1 MIEFIFETGIN
12 LIETFISVDFI
23 TRYLGAKYNGKQ
35 KNIFFCI
42 AWLIMFL
49 ELTIINH
56 ITKFETVGS
65 YIPMIILMIYSFL
78 CLNGSASLKL
88 WISILTHLI
97 VIFTSILTNILL
109 CNIIGYDPYKMITVF
124 NITRVMG
131 VIMAKIMQFYIT
143 RLILRNKYKN
153 PISNYRWV
161 AIIAIPVISV
171 ISICSLMKAALIN
184 NDTSPYILTGM
195 ICIILANVMTYY
207 FFVVMNKE
215 YENTIKSK
223 LLEQQNET
231 LKRNISDKE
240 AFVNEMKTVRH
251 DIKNQLLTIM
261 KYADEGKN
269 EDIKEYVSV
278 LTNNYLPNILN
289 YINTNNAAFDA
300 VINSKIA
307 VCNQKNIFMEVNIKQ
322 DTNISIPPVE
332 IAVLFGNL
340 LDNAID
346 AAKYTDEKRISL
358 DIQKNASYLIILVSN
373 SIKSS
378 VLKDNKNLE
387 TSKPDKELHG
397 IGIKSIKNIVEK
409 HNGMIQFYE
418 EENEFCCHIM
428 IDTTEE

>member
-23 TRYLGAKYNGKQ
+23 TKYLGPKYKDNRQ
-35 KNIFFCI
+35 KTAFIIVWIISFVQ
-42 AWLIMFL
+42 M
-49 ELTIINH
+49 TITNY
-56 ITKFETVGS
+56 ITDFETFGS
-65 YIPMIILMIYSFL
+65 YIPMIIYACYAFL
-78 CLNGSASLKL
+78 CLSGSVPLKI
-88 WISILTHLI
+88 WFAILTHLI
-97 VIFTSILTNILL
+97 VTFTAIMTNILL

-124 NITRVMG
+124 NSTRVMG
-131 VIMAKIMQFYIT
+131 VIIAKIMQFYIT

-171 ISICSLMKAALIN
+171 ISLCALMKAALIN
-184 NDTSPYILTGM
+184 NGISPYILTGM
-195 ICIILANVMTYY
+195 ICIILANIMTYY
-207 FFVVMNKE
+207 FFTVMNKE
-215 YENTIKSK
+215 YENTIKAK

-231 LKRNISDKE
+231 LKKSIADKD
-240 AFVNEMKTVRH
+240 AFVKEMKTVRH

-261 KYADEGKN
+261 QYANEGKTD
-269 EDIKEYVSV
+269 EIKEYVNV

-307 VCNQKNIFMEVNIKQ
+307 VCNQRNIFMEVNIKQ
-322 DTNISIPPVE
+322 DTDISIPPAE

-340 LDNAID
+340 LDNSIE
-346 AAKYTDEKRISL
+346 AAKHTDEKRISL

-378 VLKDNKNLE
+378 VLTTNENLE
-387 TSKPDKELHG
+387 TSKSDKELHG

-428 IDTTEE
+428 IDLAE

>member
-23 TRYLGAKYNGKQ
+23 TKYLGPKY
-35 KNIFFCI
+35 KNRLRSISFTI
-42 AWLIMFL
+42 AWMVLFA
-49 ELTIINH
+49 ELTIINR
-56 ITKFETVGS
+56 ITEFETFAS
-65 YIPMIILMIYSFL
+65 YIPMIILTCYALL
-78 CLNGSASLKL
+78 CLCGNKILRV

-97 VIFTSILTNILL
+97 VIFTSIMTNILL

-124 NITRVMG
+124 NSTRVMG
-131 VIMAKIMQFYIT
+131 VIIAKIMQFYIT

-161 AIIAIPVISV
+161 TIIAIPVISV
-171 ISICSLMKAALIN
+171 ISLCALMKAALIN
-184 NDTSPYILTGM
+184 NGISPYILTGM
-195 ICIILANVMTYY
+195 ICIILANIMTYY
-207 FFVVMNKE
+207 FFTVMNKE
-215 YENTIKSK
+215 YENTIKAK

-231 LKRNISDKE
+231 LKKSIADKD
-240 AFVNEMKTVRH
+240 AFVKEMKTVRH

-261 KYADEGKN
+261 QYANEGKTD
-269 EDIKEYVSV
+269 EIKEYVNV

-322 DTNISIPPVE
+322 DTDISIPPAE

-340 LDNAID
+340 LDNSIE

-378 VLKDNKNLE
+378 VLTTNENLE
-387 TSKPDKELHG
+387 TSKSDKELHG

-428 IDTTEE
+428 IDLAE

>member
-23 TRYLGAKYNGKQ
+23 TKYLGPKY
-35 KNIFFCI
+35 KNRLRSISFIIVWMVLF
-42 AWLIMFL
+42 A
-49 ELTIINH
+49 ELTIINR
-56 ITKFETVGS
+56 TTEFETFAS
-65 YIPMIILMIYSFL
+65 YIPMIILTCYALL
-78 CLNGSASLKL
+78 CLCGNKILKI

-97 VIFTSILTNILL
+97 VIFTSIMTNILL

-124 NITRVMG
+124 NSTRVMG
-131 VIMAKIMQFYIT
+131 VIIAKIMQFYIT

-171 ISICSLMKAALIN
+171 ISLCALMKAALIN
-184 NDTSPYILTGM
+184 NGISPYILTGM
-195 ICIILANVMTYY
+195 ICIILANIMTYY
-207 FFVVMNKE
+207 FFTVMNKE
-215 YENTIKSK
+215 YENTIKAK

-231 LKRNISDKE
+231 LKKSIADKD
-240 AFVNEMKTVRH
+240 AFVKEMKTVRH

-261 KYADEGKN
+261 QYANEGKTD
-269 EDIKEYVSV
+269 EIKEYVNV

-322 DTNISIPPVE
+322 DTDISIPPAE

-340 LDNAID
+340 LDNSIE
-346 AAKYTDEKRISL
+346 AAKHTDEKRISL

-378 VLKDNKNLE
+378 VLTTNENLE
-387 TSKPDKELHG
+387 TSKSDKELHG

-428 IDTTEE
+428 IDLAE

>member
-1 MIEFIFETGIN
+1 
-12 LIETFISVDFI
+12 
-23 TRYLGAKYNGKQ
+23 
-35 KNIFFCI
+35 
-42 AWLIMFL
+42 
-49 ELTIINH
+49 
-56 ITKFETVGS
+56 
-65 YIPMIILMIYSFL
+65 
-78 CLNGSASLKL
+78 
-88 WISILTHLI
+88 
-97 VIFTSILTNILL
+97 
-109 CNIIGYDPYKMITVF
+109 
-124 NITRVMG
+124 
-131 VIMAKIMQFYIT
+131 
-143 RLILRNKYKN
+143 
-153 PISNYRWV
+153 
-161 AIIAIPVISV
+161 
-171 ISICSLMKAALIN
+171 
-184 NDTSPYILTGM
+184 
-195 ICIILANVMTYY
+195 
-207 FFVVMNKE
+207 MNKE

-231 LKRNISDKE
+231 LKRSISDKE

-307 VCNQKNIFMEVNIKQ
+307 VCSQRNIFMEVNIKQ
-322 DTNISIPPVE
+322 NTDIFILPSE

-340 LDNAID
+340 LDNAIE
-346 AAKYTDEKRISL
+346 AAKDTDEKRITV
-358 DIQKNASYLIILVSN
+358 DIQKNASYLIIFVSN

>member
-23 TRYLGAKYNGKQ
+23 TKYLGPKY
-35 KNIFFCI
+35 KNRLRSISFIIVWMVLF
-42 AWLIMFL
+42 A
-49 ELTIINH
+49 ELTIINR
-56 ITKFETVGS
+56 ITEFETFAS
-65 YIPMIILMIYSFL
+65 YIPMIILTCYALL
-78 CLNGSASLKL
+78 CLCGNKILKI

-97 VIFTSILTNILL
+97 VIFTSIMTNILL

-124 NITRVMG
+124 NSTRVMG
-131 VIMAKIMQFYIT
+131 VIIAKIMQFYIT

-171 ISICSLMKAALIN
+171 ISLCALMKAALIN
-184 NDTSPYILTGM
+184 NGISPYILTGM
-195 ICIILANVMTYY
+195 ICIILANIMTYY
-207 FFVVMNKE
+207 FFTVMNKE
-215 YENTIKSK
+215 YENTIKAK

-231 LKRNISDKE
+231 LKKSIADKD
-240 AFVNEMKTVRH
+240 AFVKEMKTVRH

-261 KYADEGKN
+261 QYANEGKTD
-269 EDIKEYVSV
+269 EIKEYVNV

-322 DTNISIPPVE
+322 DTDISIPPAE

-340 LDNAID
+340 LDNSIE
-346 AAKYTDEKRISL
+346 AAKHTDEKRISL

-378 VLKDNKNLE
+378 VLTTNENLE
-387 TSKPDKELHG
+387 TSKSDKELHG

-428 IDTTEE
+428 IDLAE

>member
-23 TRYLGAKYNGKQ
+23 TKYLGSKY
-35 KNIFFCI
+35 KNRLRSISFIIVWMVLF
-42 AWLIMFL
+42 A
-49 ELTIINH
+49 ELTIINR
-56 ITKFETVGS
+56 ITEFETFAS
-65 YIPMIILMIYSFL
+65 YIPMIILTCYALL
-78 CLNGSASLKL
+78 CLCGNKILKI

-97 VIFTSILTNILL
+97 VIFTSIMTNILL
-109 CNIIGYDPYKMITVF
+109 CNIIGYDPYKLITVF
-124 NITRVMG
+124 NSTRVMG
-131 VIMAKIMQFYIT
+131 VIIAKIMQFYIT

-161 AIIAIPVISV
+161 TIIAIPVISV
-171 ISICSLMKAALIN
+171 ISLCALMKAALIN
-184 NDTSPYILTGM
+184 NGISPYILTGM
-195 ICIILANVMTYY
+195 ICIILANIMTYY
-207 FFVVMNKE
+207 FFTVMNKE
-215 YENTIKSK
+215 YENTIKAK

-231 LKRNISDKE
+231 LKKSIADKD
-240 AFVNEMKTVRH
+240 AFVKEMKTVRH
-251 DIKNQLLTIM
+251 DIKNQFLTIM
-261 KYADEGKN
+261 QYANEGKTD
-269 EDIKEYVSV
+269 EIKEYVNV

-307 VCNQKNIFMEVNIKQ
+307 VCNQKNIFMKVNIKQ
-322 DTNISIPPVE
+322 DTDISIPPAE

-340 LDNAID
+340 LDNSIE

-378 VLKDNKNLE
+378 VLTTNENLE
-387 TSKPDKELHG
+387 TSKSDKELHG

-428 IDTTEE
+428 IDLAE

>member
-23 TRYLGAKYNGKQ
+23 TKYLGPKY
-35 KNIFFCI
+35 KNRLRSISFIIVWMVLF
-42 AWLIMFL
+42 A
-49 ELTIINH
+49 ELTIINR
-56 ITKFETVGS
+56 ITEFETFAS
-65 YIPMIILMIYSFL
+65 YIPMIILTCYALL
-78 CLNGSASLKL
+78 CLCGNKILKI

-97 VIFTSILTNILL
+97 VIFTSIMTNILL
-109 CNIIGYDPYKMITVF
+109 CNIIGYDPYKLITVF
-124 NITRVMG
+124 NSTRVMG
-131 VIMAKIMQFYIT
+131 VIIAKIMQFYIT

-161 AIIAIPVISV
+161 TIIAIPVISV
-171 ISICSLMKAALIN
+171 ISLCALMKAALIN
-184 NDTSPYILTGM
+184 NGISPYILTGM
-195 ICIILANVMTYY
+195 ICIILANIMTYY
-207 FFVVMNKE
+207 FFTVMNKE
-215 YENTIKSK
+215 YENTIKAK
-223 LLEQQNET
+223 LLEQQNDA
-231 LKRNISDKE
+231 LKKSIADKD
-240 AFVNEMKTVRH
+240 AFVKEMKAVRH

-261 KYADEGKN
+261 QYADEGKN
-269 EDIKEYVSV
+269 NDIKEYVNV

-307 VCNQKNIFMEVNIKQ
+307 VCSQRNIFMEVNIKQ
-322 DTNISIPPVE
+322 NTDIFILPSE

-340 LDNAID
+340 LDNAIE
-346 AAKYTDEKRISL
+346 AAKDTDEKRITV
-358 DIQKNASYLIILVSN
+358 DIQKNASYLIIFVSN

>member
-23 TRYLGAKYNGKQ
+23 TKYLGPKY
-35 KNIFFCI
+35 KNRLRSISFIIVWMVLF
-42 AWLIMFL
+42 A
-49 ELTIINH
+49 ELTIINR
-56 ITKFETVGS
+56 ITEFETFAS
-65 YIPMIILMIYSFL
+65 YIPMIILTCYALL
-78 CLNGSASLKL
+78 CLCGNKILKI

-97 VIFTSILTNILL
+97 VIFTSIMTNILL

-124 NITRVMG
+124 NSTRVMG
-131 VIMAKIMQFYIT
+131 VIIAKIMQFYIT

-171 ISICSLMKAALIN
+171 ISLCALMKAALIN
-184 NDTSPYILTGM
+184 NGISPYILTGM
-195 ICIILANVMTYY
+195 ICIILANIMTYY
-207 FFVVMNKE
+207 FFTVMNKE
-215 YENTIKSK
+215 YENTIKAK

-231 LKRNISDKE
+231 LKKSIADKD
-240 AFVNEMKTVRH
+240 AFVKEMKTVRH

-261 KYADEGKN
+261 QYANEGKTD
-269 EDIKEYVSV
+269 EIKEYVNV

-322 DTNISIPPVE
+322 DTDISIPPAE

-340 LDNAID
+340 LDNSIE
-346 AAKYTDEKRISL
+346 AAKHTDEKRISL

-378 VLKDNKNLE
+378 KK
-387 TSKPDKELHG
+387 
-397 IGIKSIKNIVEK
+397 
-409 HNGMIQFYE
+409 
-418 EENEFCCHIM
+418 
-428 IDTTEE
+428 

>member
-23 TRYLGAKYNGKQ
+23 TKYLGPKY
-35 KNIFFCI
+35 KNRLRSISFIIVWMVLF
-42 AWLIMFL
+42 A
-49 ELTIINH
+49 ELTIINR
-56 ITKFETVGS
+56 ITEFETFAS
-65 YIPMIILMIYSFL
+65 YIPMIILTCYALL
-78 CLNGSASLKL
+78 CLCGNKILKI

-97 VIFTSILTNILL
+97 VIFTSIMTNILL

-124 NITRVMG
+124 NSTRVMG
-131 VIMAKIMQFYIT
+131 VIIAKIMQFYIT

-171 ISICSLMKAALIN
+171 ISLCALMKAALIN
-184 NDTSPYILTGM
+184 NGISPYILTGM
-195 ICIILANVMTYY
+195 ICIILANIMTYY
-207 FFVVMNKE
+207 FFTVMNKE
-215 YENTIKSK
+215 YENTIKAK

-231 LKRNISDKE
+231 LKKSIADKD
-240 AFVNEMKTVRH
+240 AFVKEMKTVRH

-261 KYADEGKN
+261 QYANERKTDE
-269 EDIKEYVSV
+269 IKEYVNV

-322 DTNISIPPVE
+322 DTDISIPPAE

-340 LDNAID
+340 LDNSIE
-346 AAKYTDEKRISL
+346 AAKHTDEKRISL

-378 VLKDNKNLE
+378 VLTTNENLE
-387 TSKPDKELHG
+387 TSKSDKELHG

-428 IDTTEE
+428 IDLAE

>member
-23 TRYLGAKYNGKQ
+23 TKYLGTKYTGNRQ
-35 KNIFFCI
+35 KAAFVIV
-42 AWLIMFL
+42 W
-49 ELTIINH
+49 IISFIQMTVTNY
-56 ITKFETVGS
+56 ITDFETFGS
-65 YIPMIILMIYSFL
+65 YIPMIIYACYAFL
-78 CLNGSASLKL
+78 CLNGSTPLKI
-88 WISILTHLI
+88 WFAILTHLI
-97 VIFTSILTNILL
+97 VTFTAILTNILV

-124 NITRVMG
+124 NSTRVMG
-131 VIMAKIMQFYIT
+131 VIIAKIMQFYIT

-171 ISICSLMKAALIN
+171 ISLCALMKAALIN
-184 NDTSPYILTGM
+184 NDISPYILTGM
-195 ICIILANVMTYY
+195 ICIILANIMTYY
-207 FFVVMNKE
+207 FFTVMNKE
-215 YENTIKSK
+215 YENTIKAR
-223 LLEQQNET
+223 LLEQQNDA
-231 LKRNISDKE
+231 LKKSIADKD
-240 AFVNEMKTVRH
+240 AFVKEMKAVRH

-261 KYADEGKN
+261 QYADEGKN
-269 EDIKEYVSV
+269 NDIKEYVNV

-378 VLKDNKNLE
+378 VLTTNENLE
-387 TSKPDKELHG
+387 TSKSDKELHG
-397 IGIKSIKNIVEK
+397 IGIKSIKNIIEK

-418 EENEFCCHIM
+418 EEDEFCCHIM

>member
-23 TRYLGAKYNGKQ
+23 TKYLGTKYTGNRQ
-35 KNIFFCI
+35 KAAFVIV
-42 AWLIMFL
+42 W
-49 ELTIINH
+49 IISFIQMTVTNY
-56 ITKFETVGS
+56 ITDFETFGS
-65 YIPMIILMIYSFL
+65 YVPMIIYACYAFL
-78 CLNGSASLKL
+78 CLNGSTPLKI
-88 WISILTHLI
+88 WFAILTHLI
-97 VIFTSILTNILL
+97 VTFTAILTNILV

-124 NITRVMG
+124 NSTRVMG
-131 VIMAKIMQFYIT
+131 VIIAKIMQFYIT

-171 ISICSLMKAALIN
+171 ISLCALMKAALIN
-184 NDTSPYILTGM
+184 NDISPYILTGM
-195 ICIILANVMTYY
+195 ICIILANIMTYY
-207 FFVVMNKE
+207 FFTVMNKE
-215 YENTIKSK
+215 YENTIKAK
-223 LLEQQNET
+223 LLEQQNDA
-231 LKRNISDKE
+231 LKKSIADKD
-240 AFVNEMKTVRH
+240 AFVKEMKAVRH

-261 KYADEGKN
+261 QYADEGKN
-269 EDIKEYVSV
+269 NDIKEYVNV

-346 AAKYTDEKRISL
+346 AAKDTNEKRITL
-358 DIQKNASYLIILVSN
+358 DIQKNASYLIIFVSN

-397 IGIKSIKNIVEK
+397 IGIKSIKNIVAK

-418 EENEFCCHIM
+418 EEDEFCCHIM

>member
-23 TRYLGAKYNGKQ
+23 TKYLGTKYTGNRQ
-35 KNIFFCI
+35 KAAFVIV
-42 AWLIMFL
+42 W
-49 ELTIINH
+49 IISFIQMTVTNY
-56 ITKFETVGS
+56 ITDFETFGS
-65 YIPMIILMIYSFL
+65 YIPMIIYACYAFL
-78 CLNGSASLKL
+78 CLNGSTPLKI
-88 WISILTHLI
+88 WFAILTHLI
-97 VIFTSILTNILL
+97 VTFTAILTNILV

-124 NITRVMG
+124 NSTRVMG
-131 VIMAKIMQFYIT
+131 VIIAKIMQFYIT

-171 ISICSLMKAALIN
+171 ISLCALMKAALIN
-184 NDTSPYILTGM
+184 NDISPYILTGM
-195 ICIILANVMTYY
+195 ICIILANIMTYY
-207 FFVVMNKE
+207 FFTVMNKE
-215 YENTIKSK
+215 YENTIKAK
-223 LLEQQNET
+223 LLEQQNDA
-231 LKRNISDKE
+231 LKKSIADKD
-240 AFVNEMKTVRH
+240 AFVKEMKAVRH

-261 KYADEGKN
+261 QYADEGKN
-269 EDIKEYVSV
+269 NDIKEYVNV

-346 AAKYTDEKRISL
+346 AAKDTNEKRITL
-358 DIQKNASYLIILVSN
+358 DIQKNASYLIIFVSN

-418 EENEFCCHIM
+418 EEDEFCCHIM

>member
-23 TRYLGAKYNGKQ
+23 TKYLGPKY
-35 KNIFFCI
+35 KNRLRSISFIIVWMVLF
-42 AWLIMFL
+42 A
-49 ELTIINH
+49 ELTIINR
-56 ITKFETVGS
+56 ITEFETFAS
-65 YIPMIILMIYSFL
+65 YIPMIILTCYALL
-78 CLNGSASLKL
+78 CLCGNKILKI

-97 VIFTSILTNILL
+97 VIFTSIMTNILL

-124 NITRVMG
+124 NSTRVMG
-131 VIMAKIMQFYIT
+131 VIIAKIMQFYIT

-171 ISICSLMKAALIN
+171 ISLCALMKAALIN
-184 NDTSPYILTGM
+184 NGISPYILTGM
-195 ICIILANVMTYY
+195 ICIILANIMTYY
-207 FFVVMNKE
+207 FFTVMNKE
-215 YENTIKSK
+215 YENTIKAK

-231 LKRNISDKE
+231 LKKSIADKD
-240 AFVNEMKTVRH
+240 AFVKEMKTVRH

-261 KYADEGKN
+261 QYANEGKTD
-269 EDIKEYVSV
+269 EIKEYVNV

-322 DTNISIPPVE
+322 DTDISIPLAE

-340 LDNAID
+340 LDNSIE
-346 AAKYTDEKRISL
+346 AAKHTDEKRISL

-378 VLKDNKNLE
+378 VLTTNENLE
-387 TSKPDKELHG
+387 TSKSDKELHG

-428 IDTTEE
+428 IDLAE

>member
-23 TRYLGAKYNGKQ
+23 TKYLGPKY
-35 KNIFFCI
+35 KNRLRSISFIIVWMVLF
-42 AWLIMFL
+42 A
-49 ELTIINH
+49 ELTIINR
-56 ITKFETVGS
+56 ITEFETFAS
-65 YIPMIILMIYSFL
+65 YIPMIILTCYALL
-78 CLNGSASLKL
+78 CLCGNKILKI

-97 VIFTSILTNILL
+97 VIFTSIMTNILL
-109 CNIIGYDPYKMITVF
+109 CNIIGYDPYKLITVF
-124 NITRVMG
+124 NSTRVMG

-171 ISICSLMKAALIN
+171 ISLCALMKAALIN
-184 NDTSPYILTGM
+184 NDISPYILTGM
-195 ICIILANVMTYY
+195 ICIILANIMTYY
-207 FFVVMNKE
+207 FFTVMNKE
-215 YENTIKSK
+215 YENTIKAK
-223 LLEQQNET
+223 LLEQQNDA
-231 LKRNISDKE
+231 LKKSIADKD
-240 AFVNEMKTVRH
+240 AFVKEMKAVRH

-261 KYADEGKN
+261 QYADEGKN
-269 EDIKEYVSV
+269 NDIKEYVNV

-307 VCNQKNIFMEVNIKQ
+307 VCSQRNIFMEVNIKQ
-322 DTNISIPPVE
+322 NTDIFILPSE

-340 LDNAID
+340 LDNAIE
-346 AAKYTDEKRISL
+346 AAKDTDEKRITV
-358 DIQKNASYLIILVSN
+358 DIQKNASYLIIFVSN

>member
-23 TRYLGAKYNGKQ
+23 TKYLGTKYTGNRQ
-35 KNIFFCI
+35 KTAFVIV
-42 AWLIMFL
+42 W
-49 ELTIINH
+49 IISFIQMTVTNY
-56 ITKFETVGS
+56 ITDFETFGS
-65 YIPMIILMIYSFL
+65 YIPMIIYACYAFL
-78 CLNGSASLKL
+78 CLNGSTPLKI
-88 WISILTHLI
+88 WFAILTHLI
-97 VIFTSILTNILL
+97 VTFTAILTNILV

-124 NITRVMG
+124 NSTRVMG
-131 VIMAKIMQFYIT
+131 VIIAKIMQFYIT
-143 RLILRNKYKN
+143 RLLLRNKYKN
-153 PISNYRWV
+153 PINNYRWV
-161 AIIAIPVISV
+161 SIIAIPVISV
-171 ISICSLMKAALIN
+171 ISLCALMKAALIN
-184 NDTSPYILTGM
+184 NDISPYILTGM
-195 ICIILANVMTYY
+195 ICIILANIMTYY
-207 FFVVMNKE
+207 FFTVMNKE
-215 YENTIKSK
+215 YENTIKAK
-223 LLEQQNET
+223 LLEQQNDA
-231 LKRNISDKE
+231 LKESIADKD
-240 AFVNEMKTVRH
+240 AFVKEMKAVRH

-261 KYADEGKN
+261 QYADEGKN
-269 EDIKEYVSV
+269 NNIKEYVNV

-346 AAKYTDEKRISL
+346 AAKDTNEKRITL
-358 DIQKNASYLIILVSN
+358 DIQKNASYLIIFVSN

-378 VLKDNKNLE
+378 VLKDNENLE

-409 HNGMIQFYE
+409 HNGIIQFYE
-418 EENEFCCHIM
+418 EEDEFCCHIM
-428 IDTTEE
+428 IDATEE

>member
-23 TRYLGAKYNGKQ
+23 KKYLGPKY
-35 KNIFFCI
+35 KNRLRSISFIIVWMVLF
-42 AWLIMFL
+42 A
-49 ELTIINH
+49 ELTIINR
-56 ITKFETVGS
+56 ITEFETFAS
-65 YIPMIILMIYSFL
+65 YIPMIILTCYALL
-78 CLNGSASLKL
+78 CLCGNKILKI

-97 VIFTSILTNILL
+97 VIFTSIMTNILL

-124 NITRVMG
+124 NSTRVMG
-131 VIMAKIMQFYIT
+131 VIIAKIMQFYIT

-171 ISICSLMKAALIN
+171 ISLCALMKAALIN
-184 NDTSPYILTGM
+184 NGISPYILTGM
-195 ICIILANVMTYY
+195 ICIILANIMTYY
-207 FFVVMNKE
+207 FFTVMNKE
-215 YENTIKSK
+215 YENTIKAK

-231 LKRNISDKE
+231 LKKSIADKD
-240 AFVNEMKTVRH
+240 AFVKEMKTVRH

-261 KYADEGKN
+261 QYANEGKTD
-269 EDIKEYVSV
+269 EIKEYVNV

-322 DTNISIPPVE
+322 DTDISIPPAE

-340 LDNAID
+340 LDNSIE
-346 AAKYTDEKRISL
+346 AAKHTDEKRISL

-378 VLKDNKNLE
+378 VLTTNENLE
-387 TSKPDKELHG
+387 TSKSDKELHG

-428 IDTTEE
+428 IDLAE

>member
-65 YIPMIILMIYSFL
+65 YIPMIILMIYSSL

>member
-23 TRYLGAKYNGKQ
+23 TKYLGPKY
-35 KNIFFCI
+35 KNRLRSISFIIVWMVLF
-42 AWLIMFL
+42 A
-49 ELTIINH
+49 ELTIINR
-56 ITKFETVGS
+56 ITEFETFAS
-65 YIPMIILMIYSFL
+65 YIPMIILTCYALL
-78 CLNGSASLKL
+78 CLCGNKILKI

-97 VIFTSILTNILL
+97 VIFTSIMTNILL

-124 NITRVMG
+124 NSTRVMG
-131 VIMAKIMQFYIT
+131 VIIAKIMQFYIT

-171 ISICSLMKAALIN
+171 ISLCALMKAALIN
-184 NDTSPYILTGM
+184 NGISPYILTGM
-195 ICIILANVMTYY
+195 ICIILANIMTYY
-207 FFVVMNKE
+207 FFTVMNKE
-215 YENTIKSK
+215 YENTIKAK

-231 LKRNISDKE
+231 LKKSIADKD
-240 AFVNEMKTVRH
+240 AFVKEMKTVRH

-307 VCNQKNIFMEVNIKQ
+307 VCSQRNIFMEVNIKQ
-322 DTNISIPPVE
+322 NTDIFILPSE

-340 LDNAID
+340 LDNAIE
-346 AAKYTDEKRISL
+346 AAKDTDEKRITI
-358 DIQKNASYLIILVSN
+358 DIQKNASYLIIFVSN

>member
-23 TRYLGAKYNGKQ
+23 TKYLGPKY
-35 KNIFFCI
+35 KNRLRSISFIIVWMVLF
-42 AWLIMFL
+42 A
-49 ELTIINH
+49 ELTIINRM
-56 ITKFETVGS
+56 TEFETFAS
-65 YIPMIILMIYSFL
+65 YIPMIILTCYALL
-78 CLNGSASLKL
+78 CLCGNKILKI

-97 VIFTSILTNILL
+97 VIFTSIMTNILL

-124 NITRVMG
+124 NSTRVMG
-131 VIMAKIMQFYIT
+131 VIIAKIMQFYIT

-171 ISICSLMKAALIN
+171 ISLCALMKAALIN
-184 NDTSPYILTGM
+184 NGISPYILTGM
-195 ICIILANVMTYY
+195 ICIILANIMTYY
-207 FFVVMNKE
+207 FFTVMNKE
-215 YENTIKSK
+215 YENTIKAK

-231 LKRNISDKE
+231 LKKSIADKD
-240 AFVNEMKTVRH
+240 AFVKEMKTVRH

-261 KYADEGKN
+261 QYANEGKTD
-269 EDIKEYVSV
+269 EIKEYVNV

-322 DTNISIPPVE
+322 DTDISIPPAE

-340 LDNAID
+340 LDNSIE
-346 AAKYTDEKRISL
+346 AAKHTDEKRISL

-378 VLKDNKNLE
+378 VLTTNENLE
-387 TSKPDKELHG
+387 TSKSDKELHG

-428 IDTTEE
+428 IDLAE

>member
-23 TRYLGAKYNGKQ
+23 TKYLGPKY
-35 KNIFFCI
+35 KNRLRSISFIIVWMVLF
-42 AWLIMFL
+42 A
-49 ELTIINH
+49 ELTIINR
-56 ITKFETVGS
+56 ITEFETFAS
-65 YIPMIILMIYSFL
+65 YIPMIILTCYALL
-78 CLNGSASLKL
+78 CLCGNKILKI

-97 VIFTSILTNILL
+97 VIFTSIMTNILL
-109 CNIIGYDPYKMITVF
+109 CNIIGYDPYKLITVF
-124 NITRVMG
+124 NSTRVMG
-131 VIMAKIMQFYIT
+131 VIIAKIMQFYIT

-161 AIIAIPVISV
+161 TIIAIPVISV
-171 ISICSLMKAALIN
+171 ISLCALMKAALIN
-184 NDTSPYILTGM
+184 NGISPYILTGM
-195 ICIILANVMTYY
+195 ICIILANIMTYY
-207 FFVVMNKE
+207 FFTVMNKE
-215 YENTIKSK
+215 YENTIKAK

-231 LKRNISDKE
+231 LKKSIADKD
-240 AFVNEMKTVRH
+240 AFVKEMKTVRH

-261 KYADEGKN
+261 QYANEGKTD
-269 EDIKEYVSV
+269 EIKEYVNV

-322 DTNISIPPVE
+322 DTDISIPPAE

-340 LDNAID
+340 LDNSIE
-346 AAKYTDEKRISL
+346 AAKHTDEKRISL

-378 VLKDNKNLE
+378 VLTTNENLE
-387 TSKPDKELHG
+387 TSKSDKELHG

-428 IDTTEE
+428 IDLAE

>member
-23 TRYLGAKYNGKQ
+23 TKYLGPKY
-35 KNIFFCI
+35 KNRLRSISFIIVWMVLF
-42 AWLIMFL
+42 A
-49 ELTIINH
+49 ELTIINR
-56 ITKFETVGS
+56 ITEFETFAS
-65 YIPMIILMIYSFL
+65 YIPMIILTCYALL
-78 CLNGSASLKL
+78 CLCGNKILKI

-124 NITRVMG
+124 NSTRVMG
-131 VIMAKIMQFYIT
+131 VIIAKIMQFYIT

-171 ISICSLMKAALIN
+171 ISLCALMKAALIN
-184 NDTSPYILTGM
+184 NGISPYILTGM
-195 ICIILANVMTYY
+195 ICIILANIMTYY
-207 FFVVMNKE
+207 FFTVMNKE
-215 YENTIKSK
+215 YENTIKAK

-231 LKRNISDKE
+231 LKKSIADKD
-240 AFVNEMKTVRH
+240 AFVKEMKTVRH

-261 KYADEGKN
+261 QYANEGKTD
-269 EDIKEYVSV
+269 EIKEYVNV

-322 DTNISIPPVE
+322 DTDISIPPAE

-340 LDNAID
+340 LDNSIE
-346 AAKYTDEKRISL
+346 AAKHTDEKRISL

-378 VLKDNKNLE
+378 VLTTNENLE
-387 TSKPDKELHG
+387 TSKSDKELHG

-428 IDTTEE
+428 IDLAE

>member
-223 LLEQQNET
+223 LLEKQNET

-332 IAVLFGNL
+332 IAVLFSNL

>member
-23 TRYLGAKYNGKQ
+23 TKYLGTKYTGNRQ
-35 KNIFFCI
+35 KAAFVIV
-42 AWLIMFL
+42 W
-49 ELTIINH
+49 IISFIQMTVTNY
-56 ITKFETVGS
+56 ITDFETFGS
-65 YIPMIILMIYSFL
+65 YVPMIIYACYAFL
-78 CLNGSASLKL
+78 CLNGSTPLKI
-88 WISILTHLI
+88 WFAILTHLI
-97 VIFTSILTNILL
+97 VTFTAILTNILV

-124 NITRVMG
+124 NSTRVMG
-131 VIMAKIMQFYIT
+131 VIIAKIMQFYIT

-171 ISICSLMKAALIN
+171 ISLCALMKAALIN
-184 NDTSPYILTGM
+184 NDISPYILTGM
-195 ICIILANVMTYY
+195 ICIILANIMTYY
-207 FFVVMNKE
+207 FFTVMNKE
-215 YENTIKSK
+215 YENTIKAK
-223 LLEQQNET
+223 LLEQQNDA
-231 LKRNISDKE
+231 LKKSIADKD
-240 AFVNEMKTVRH
+240 AFVKEMKAVRH

-261 KYADEGKN
+261 QYADEGKN
-269 EDIKEYVSV
+269 NDIKEYVNV

-346 AAKYTDEKRISL
+346 AAKDTNEKRITL
-358 DIQKNASYLIILVSN
+358 DIQKNASYLIIFVSN

-418 EENEFCCHIM
+418 EEDEFCCHIM

>member
-23 TRYLGAKYNGKQ
+23 TKYLGTKYTGNRQ
-35 KNIFFCI
+35 KAAFVIV
-42 AWLIMFL
+42 W
-49 ELTIINH
+49 IISFIQ
-56 ITKFETVGS
+56 ITVTNYITDFETFGS
-65 YIPMIILMIYSFL
+65 YIPMIIYACYAFL
-78 CLNGSASLKL
+78 CLNGSTPLKI
-88 WISILTHLI
+88 WFAILTHLI
-97 VIFTSILTNILL
+97 VTFTSILTNVIL
-109 CNIIGYDPYKMITVF
+109 CNIIGYDPYQLITVF
-124 NITRVMG
+124 NSTRIVG
-131 VIMAKIMQFYIT
+131 LVIAKIMQFYIT
-143 RLILRNKYKN
+143 RLILRNKYRN
-153 PISNYRWV
+153 PMSNYRC
-161 AIIAIPVISV
+161 ITLIAIPVISV
-171 ISICSLMKAALIN
+171 ISLCALMKAVLIN
-184 NDTSPYILTGM
+184 NNISGYITIGM
-195 ICIILANVMTYY
+195 ICIILANIMTYY
-207 FFVVMNKE
+207 FFTVMNKE
-215 YENTIKSK
+215 YENTIKAK
-223 LLEQQNET
+223 LLEQQNDA
-231 LKRNISDKE
+231 LKKSIADKD
-240 AFVNEMKTVRH
+240 AFVKEMKAVRH

-261 KYADEGKN
+261 QYADEGKN
-269 EDIKEYVSV
+269 NDIKEYVNV

-346 AAKYTDEKRISL
+346 AAKDTNEKRITL
-358 DIQKNASYLIILVSN
+358 DIQKNASYLIIFVSN

-418 EENEFCCHIM
+418 EEDEFCCHIM